1 MMKKS
6 NYVTKLDTMIDEVIT
21 KGTNAETTDSMMKKL
36 LRVQDFLYGTFHN
49 NQCYRNMHPDS
60 NQPVRLYGTAKTHK
74 FQTLENISVV
84 NLKLQIIIDETEMFT
99 YIAAKVISGYLRP
112 LCKNEY
118 SINDTLKIPS
128 MLSSIPL
135 LQHDE
140 EDVSYAIES
149 LFIDIPIEKQSTISL
164 NKYMFIES

>member
-1 MMKKS
+1 
-6 NYVTKLDTMIDEVIT
+6 
-21 KGTNAETTDSMMKKL
+21 
-36 LRVQDFLYGTFHN
+36 
-49 NQCYRNMHPDS
+49 MHPDS

-74 FQTLENISVV
+74 FQTLENITVV

-128 MLSSIPL
+128 MLSSILL

-164 NKYMFIES
+164 NKYMFIKS